1 MAYGALEHFPF
12 RNVLTLSVSLLF
24 LGLPLHTLGTILG
37 RSLKGNPNNPCRVAS
52 LPSPIP
58 PAAFYARPRFICLV
72 SGLLPFGSIFIEIF
86 FIFASIWSY
95 KYYYVYGFLACM
107 LCKKWDR
114 EWDVVILIIIQ
125 VCVSI
130 VGTYILLNAE
140 NYQWRWVSFGSGASI
155 GIYLFLYCIYFYL
168 YKTEMN
174 GVVQAAYF
182 FAESVSEYGEEWCLV
197 IVGECCFLILWIY
210 CISGKRG
217 ICPSHL

>member
-1 MAYGALEHFPF
+1 MDMLLALSTSKPSSHEHRLYGNVWWWKAVSPFLVSENCDHDLLVIVIIACSFLCLVSMAYGALEHFPF
-12 RNVLTLSVSLLF
+12 RNILTLFVSLLF

-107 LCKKWDR
+107 LC
-114 EWDVVILIIIQ
+114 EE
-125 VCVSI
+125 
-130 VGTYILLNAE
+130 YN
-140 NYQWRWVSFGSGASI
+140 
-155 GIYLFLYCIYFYL
+155 
-168 YKTEMN
+168 TE
-174 GVVQAAYF
+174 
-182 FAESVSEYGEEWCLV
+182 
-197 IVGECCFLILWIY
+197 
-210 CISGKRG
+210 
-217 ICPSHL
+217 

>member
-1 MAYGALEHFPF
+1 MDMLLALSTSKPSSHEHRLYGNVWWWKAVSPFLVSENCDHDLLVIVIIAYSFLCLVSMAYGALEHFPF
-12 RNVLTLSVSLLF
+12 RNILTLFVSLLF

-107 LCKKWDR
+107 LC
-114 EWDVVILIIIQ
+114 EE
-125 VCVSI
+125 
-130 VGTYILLNAE
+130 YN
-140 NYQWRWVSFGSGASI
+140 
-155 GIYLFLYCIYFYL
+155 
-168 YKTEMN
+168 TE
-174 GVVQAAYF
+174 
-182 FAESVSEYGEEWCLV
+182 
-197 IVGECCFLILWIY
+197 
-210 CISGKRG
+210 
-217 ICPSHL
+217 

>member
-1 MAYGALEHFPF
+1 MIVIIAYSFLCLISMAYGALEHFPF
-12 RNVLTLSVSLLF
+12 RNILTLFVSLLF

-107 LCKKWDR
+107 LC
-114 EWDVVILIIIQ
+114 EE
-125 VCVSI
+125 
-130 VGTYILLNAE
+130 YN
-140 NYQWRWVSFGSGASI
+140 
-155 GIYLFLYCIYFYL
+155 
-168 YKTEMN
+168 TE
-174 GVVQAAYF
+174 
-182 FAESVSEYGEEWCLV
+182 
-197 IVGECCFLILWIY
+197 
-210 CISGKRG
+210 
-217 ICPSHL
+217 